1 MGTSKKRKK
10 RTEAEDD
17 DFQRP
22 IAVRRPTRSVLP
34 STKKPKSLV
43 KAEKAYENRGL
54 KYETRATVQ
63 QGEPEAKLLDGLLS
77 ASKEIPPITR
87 QLCYQLFIIAAGEAR
102 NADESLK
109 DAYANFKQS
118 ISNFD
123 ESKFRS

>member
-63 QGEPEAKLLDGLLS
+63 QGEPEAKLLD
-77 ASKEIPPITR
+77 ASKEIPPITH
-87 QLCYQLFIIAAGEAR
+87 QLCYQLFAIAAGEAR